1 MNRTQW
7 SVVVWLV
14 TLWLAAPEPV
24 LAYLDPGTGSMLL
37 QGLIAV
43 IAASVA
49 AVGMYWRVLRDF
61 VRKLMGRASTSTS
74 DRPGQS

>member
-1 MNRTQW
+1 MNRTQC

-14 TLWLAAPEPV
+14 TLWFVAPEPV

-49 AVGMYWRVLRDF
+49 AIGMYWRILRDF
-61 VRKLMGRASTSTS
+61 FRKMMGRTSTPNS

>member
-1 MNRTQW
+1 MNRTQC

-14 TLWLAAPEPV
+14 TLWLVAPEPV

-61 VRKLMGRASTSTS
+61 VRRLTGRTSTPNS

>member
-14 TLWLAAPEPV
+14 TLGLALPEPAA
-24 LAYLDPGTGSMLL
+24 AYLDPGTGSMLL

-61 VRKLMGRASTSTS
+61 VRKLMGRTSTS
-74 DRPGQS
+74 NTDGPRES